1 MGIITYL
8 NEKDSELF
16 IFPNFIINQVKEGV
30 LVESHHNDIL
40 NTIIHRY
47 FRNREMVYISNRV
60 NSYTVN
66 PLIYN
71 ETEKIPNLIAIAMIP
86 ETDTMRKNAEYERTF
101 FDKPYEIFET
111 LGEAIFWAHQLVA
124 EYRSQ
129 ISSQPSV

>member
-40 NTIIHRY
+40 NTIIHHY